1 MKHTLRQVFHSGK
14 FVVGFAI
21 FAFIVLIV
29 FVYPLF
35 VNRSSIGDHRSG
47 HFLPTRDLCKCL

>member
-21 FAFIVLIV
+21 FVTILLIV
-29 FVYPLF
+29 IVYPL
-35 VNRSSIGDHRSG
+35 VVTDPPLADHRSG
-47 HFLPTRDLCKCL
+47 HFLPARDLCECL